1 MFAAFGILFLLRP
14 RNRFVHLHVS
24 ICTQPA
30 EEFCM
35 IHTSLANFF
44 KKRKVKLFMICNF
57 LNVFSSQQES
67 TESSNTTIEDEDVK
81 GMIKPEIENPNSATY
96 TSEEKYLFQITSKFR
111 N

>member
-1 MFAAFGILFLLRP
+1 MSAYAHSLLKNFAWYIHHSPIFL
-14 RNRFVHLHVS
+14 
-24 ICTQPA
+24 
-30 EEFCM
+30 
-35 IHTSLANFF
+35 
-44 KKRKVKLFMICNF
+44 KKEKSSYSWFAT